1 MKVNILQGIDGAKR
15 AKGTA
20 VVIDVFRA
28 FSLECYLYGAGAA
41 RILPVGEVETAY
53 QLKKNNPEYIL
64 IGERHGK
71 ILPGFNFGNS
81 PSQIKKKLIIGRTL
95 VHTTSAGTQGI
106 KAACTSAEEVLTGS
120 LVNAKAIAR
129 YIQQNNPAEVSIICM
144 GKNGTEETP
153 EDTLCGEYIK
163 SLLEGTSLEL
173 QKRIEMIRN
182 HKEGQKFFDPNLQ
195 TVFPQKD
202 YAMCMDIDRFDM
214 VLKIIQIEEDVFE
227 SVLREQQT
235 KV

>member
-1 MKVNILQGIDGAKR
+1 
-15 AKGTA
+15 
-20 VVIDVFRA
+20 
-28 FSLECYLYGAGAA
+28 
-41 RILPVGEVETAY
+41 
-53 QLKKNNPEYIL
+53 
-64 IGERHGK
+64 
-71 ILPGFNFGNS
+71 
-81 PSQIKKKLIIGRTL
+81 
-95 VHTTSAGTQGI
+95 
-106 KAACTSAEEVLTGS
+106 
-120 LVNAKAIAR
+120 
-129 YIQQNNPAEVSIICM
+129 M